1 MIPMYG
7 DGMESQWKRFW
18 ETGLFPFLEFALS
31 LSLGYFLSLL
41 FYVASNELS
50 LVDTSDSAFPLL
62 QGLLISFFGIGFIF
76 RKYSQTIPRTL
87 TITLILLL
95 AAQIIWFTRQGSS
108 DFLIDYIFSFEL
120 ILFGGGLCAFVTGL
134 YCGSIK
140 DYRFLSFA
148 LGITLFT
155 FHSLFD
161 PNHNTSLKSILFVLF
176 LLLESYLLSTFLH
189 KSAFSLRFYK
199 IRSKIGKHPLF
210 APFYRSSLS
219 MLLAYCILHLYFQ
232 PGPKIPLI
240 LSISFAVFFGRALS
254 LLSGLKKETKAIYL
268 IGRIMLVV
276 SFFFFIYQSYWNYF
290 YIALCMILAGMVGF
304 FKPNETKQ
312 KEYVYITLEAS
323 AYVAISLLLYH
334 WNIMVSIRSIIA
346 ISFASILTYPYLLQK
361 HIIRYPQ
368 VIMLVVTCLLAFI
381 FFYPPSIRTNVPFS
395 KTEIYDP
402 IPYQIS
408 NLETKSNGYVF
419 YGSILPF
426 KSNPFLPKKAEI
438 ENKTVVLSLKDHQSQ
453 VISYIERLSKEKHDF
468 LIFVARKKNSIT
480 PHISA
485 LSLLR
490 RTTFWG
496 FDVYYPPYMTE
507 PILFSDELPKD
518 WKFKYFQERI
528 ENVSIDDT
536 RNVLDGIIKFS
547 GVDLRKDALLIRHL
561 YYSSYASYAN
571 YYYQI
576 GQNKLALDAITLAR
590 KFESPDKE
598 LLKIAFN
605 SLKYTTPEPAFIP
618 ILEDLANEVEFQ
630 EFAWNTLLPM
640 FESLGEWNNAL
651 KTMDQLEKFY
661 KDKNLLN
668 LARELELVK
677 VRLYLNQENWKDAE
691 PLILSR
697 AKENPQSVIWDRLKN
712 EVIEKK
718 ESSRRVYARP
728 EQREARIQ

>member
-1 MIPMYG
+1 
-7 DGMESQWKRFW
+7 MESQWKRFW

-41 FYVASNELS
+41 FFIASSELN
-50 LVDTSDSAFPLL
+50 LVDTSDSAFPIL
-62 QGLLISFFGIGFIF
+62 QGLLILFFGIGFIF
-76 RKYSQTIPRTL
+76 RKYSQAIPVPL
-87 TITLILLL
+87 TVALIFAL
-95 AAQIIWFTRQGSS
+95 ALEIFWFQRQGSS

-120 ILFGGGLCAFVTGL
+120 ILVGAVLCAFVTGL

-161 PNHNTSLKSILFVLF
+161 PTHNSSLKSILIIIF
-176 LLLESYLLSTFLH
+176 LLLESYLLSTFLN

-210 APFYRSSLS
+210 APFYRSALSL
-219 MLLAYCILHLYFQ
+219 LLAYCTLHLYFQ

-240 LSISFAVFFGRALS
+240 LSISFAVFFGRILS
-254 LLSGLKKETKAIYL
+254 LVTGIKKETKAIYL

-290 YIALCMILAGMVGF
+290 YIALCIILAGMVGF

-312 KEYVYITLEAS
+312 KEYVFVAMETS
-323 AYVAISLLLYH
+323 AYVVISLLLYH
-334 WNIMVSIRSIIA
+334 WNIMVSIRSIVA
-346 ISFASILTYPYLLQK
+346 ILFAPILTYPYLLQK
-361 HIIRYPQ
+361 HIVRYPQ
-368 VIMLVVTCLLAFI
+368 LIMLLISSLTAFI

-395 KTEIYDP
+395 KKEIYDP

-408 NLETKSNGYVF
+408 NLEESANAYVY

-438 ENKTVVLSLKDHQSQ
+438 KDKTVILGLKNHQSQ
-453 VISYIERLSKEKHDF
+453 VISYIERLSKEKHQF
-468 LIFVARKKNSIT
+468 LIFIARKKTNVS

-490 RTTFWG
+490 RTNFWG
-496 FDVYYPPYMTE
+496 FDVYYPPYMAD
-507 PILFSDELPKD
+507 PIQFTSQLPKD
-518 WKFKYFQERI
+518 WKFKYFQERL
-528 ENVSIDDT
+528 ENASLDES
-536 RNVLDGIIKFS
+536 RAVLDSIIKFS
-547 GVDLRKDALLIRHL
+547 GVDLRKDSLLIKHL
-561 YYSSYASYAN
+561 YYASYASYAK
-571 YYYQI
+571 YYYEI
-576 GQNKLALDAITLAR
+576 GQNKLALDAIAIAR
-590 KFESPDKE
+590 KFEPPDKD

-605 SLKYTTPEPAFIP
+605 SLKYTTPEPDFIP
-618 ILEDLANEVEFQ
+618 ILEDLSNEIEFQ

-640 FESLGEWNNAL
+640 FESLGDWNNAL
-651 KTMDQLEKFY
+651 KTMEQLEKFY
-661 KDKNLLN
+661 KFHNLQL
-668 LARELELVK
+668 LSSELELVK

-691 PLILSR
+691 PLILTR

-712 EVIEKK
+712 EVAEKK
-718 ESSRRVYARP
+718 ESSKRIYARP

>member
-1 MIPMYG
+1 
-7 DGMESQWKRFW
+7 MESQWKRFW

-41 FYVASNELS
+41 FYVSSSELN
-50 LVDTSDSAFPLL
+50 LVDTSDSAFPVL
-62 QGLLISFFGIGFIF
+62 QGILILFFGFGFLF
-76 RKYSQTIPRTL
+76 RKYSQAIPTSL
-87 TITLILLL
+87 TVSLVLLL
-95 AAQIIWFTRQGSS
+95 AAEIFWFGRQGSS

-120 ILFGGGLCAFVTGL
+120 ILFGAGIGAFVTGL

-148 LGITLFT
+148 LGITFFT

-161 PNHNTSLKSILFVLF
+161 PNHNSSLKTILIILFV
-176 LLLESYLLSTFLH
+176 LLESYLLSTFLR

-219 MLLAYCILHLYFQ
+219 MLLAYCILHVYFQ

-240 LSISFAVFFGRALS
+240 LSISFAVFFGRVLS
-254 LLSGLKKETKAIYL
+254 LLTGIKKETKAIYL

-290 YIALCMILAGMVGF
+290 YIALCILLAGMVGF

-312 KEYVYITLEAS
+312 KEYVFVALETS
-323 AYVAISLLLYH
+323 AYVSISLLLYH
-334 WNIMVSIRSIIA
+334 WNIMVGIRSVVA
-346 ISFASILTYPYLLQK
+346 IVFAPILTYPYLLQK

-368 VIMLVVTCLLAFI
+368 FIMLGITALTAFV
-381 FFYPPSIRTNVPFS
+381 FFYPPSIRTNIPFS
-395 KTEIYDP
+395 KKEIYDP
-402 IPYQIS
+402 IPFRIS
-408 NLETKSNGYVF
+408 NLEETENSYVY

-426 KSNPFLPKKAEI
+426 VSNPFLPKKSEI
-438 ENKTVVLSLKDHQSQ
+438 EGKIVVLGLKNHQSQ
-453 VISYIERLSKEKHDF
+453 IISYVERLTKEKHKF
-468 LIFVARKKNSIT
+468 LIFLSRKKNNPT
-480 PHISA
+480 PHINA

-490 RTTFWG
+490 RSSFWG
-496 FDVYYPPYMTE
+496 FDVYYPPYMPEPLLFTE
-507 PILFSDELPKD
+507 QLIKD
-518 WKFKYFQERI
+518 WKFKYFHERL
-528 ENVSIDDT
+528 ENVSVEET
-536 RNVLDGIIKFS
+536 WNTLENIIKYS
-547 GVDLRKDALLIRHL
+547 GVDLKKDALSIKHI
-561 YYSSYASYAN
+561 YYTSYARYAN
-571 YYYQI
+571 YYYEI
-576 GQNKLALDAITLAR
+576 GQNKLALDAIAIAR
-590 KFESPDKE
+590 KFESPDKD

-605 SLKYTTPEPAFIP
+605 SLKYTTPEPDFIP
-618 ILEDLANEVEFQ
+618 ILEDLSNEVEFQ

-640 FESLGEWNNAL
+640 FESLGDWNNAL
-651 KTMDQLEKFY
+651 RTMDQLEKFY
-661 KDKNLLN
+661 RSKNLLE

-697 AKENPQSVIWDRLKN
+697 VKENPQSVIWERLKN
-712 EVIEKK
+712 EVAEKK
-718 ESSRRVYARP
+718 ESSKRVYARP